1 MAACRLTTRTGA
13 EVQRLLVIL
22 ALLASLAAC
31 GGEGEAT
38 ADDTDDVPDTTA
50 MATTQP
56 EGDEE
61 EDEEESIDVCSLITA
76 DEASALA
83 GYELEVGEPFAN
95 GCPFFEPGSD
105 VADITV
111 YTVNAEG
118 DAATVTEAGFPNA
131 DRIIPVAIGD
141 TVAVTDPN
149 GDVVASIVTAN
160 DGRVV
165 ELALVFVGID
175 PDETTRIEE
184 GAQLA
189 VTVLERWEDG

>member
-1 MAACRLTTRTGA
+1 MER
-13 EVQRLLVIL
+13 VLVIL

-31 GGEGEAT
+31 GAEEGAT
-38 ADDTDDVPDTTA
+38 ADSTADVPITTA
-50 MATTQP
+50 MTTTQP
-56 EGDEE
+56 EVDEE
-61 EDEEESIDVCSLITA
+61 EDEEESIDACSLITA

-83 GYELEVGEPFAN
+83 GYELEVGEPFP
-95 GCPFFEPGSD
+95 GMCPFREPGSD

-111 YTVNAEG
+111 YAVNAEG
-118 DAATVTEAGFPNA
+118 DAATVTAAGFPNA

-149 GDVVASIVTAN
+149 GDVVASIVTAD

-184 GAQLA
+184 AAQLA